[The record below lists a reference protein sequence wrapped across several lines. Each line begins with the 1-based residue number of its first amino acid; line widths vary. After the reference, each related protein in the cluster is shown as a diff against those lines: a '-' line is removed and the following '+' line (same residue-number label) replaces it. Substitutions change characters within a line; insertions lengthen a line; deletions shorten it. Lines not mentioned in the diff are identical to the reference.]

1 MPSDEKKL
9 WEIWGQANA
18 LYSLWS
24 ASKDVNYYLLFVLY
38 TLDDQN
44 SITQKK
50 ICTCTGLTKQTVN
63 NVIRLLKK
71 DGYVMLS
78 PGINDR
84 REKQVSLT
92 EKGIAYSQELLTP
105 LKELEQRV
113 LSIMGNDRVKQM
125 VDDISLYNTI
135 FEKEMEKRI

>member
-44 SITQKK
+44 SIT
-50 ICTCTGLTKQTVN
+50 
-63 NVIRLLKK
+63 
-71 DGYVMLS
+71 
-78 PGINDR
+78 
-84 REKQVSLT
+84 
-92 EKGIAYSQELLTP
+92 
-105 LKELEQRV
+105 
-113 LSIMGNDRVKQM
+113 
-125 VDDISLYNTI
+125 
-135 FEKEMEKRI
+135 

>member
-1 MPSDEKKL
+1 
-9 WEIWGQANA
+9 
-18 LYSLWS
+18 
-24 ASKDVNYYLLFVLY
+24 
-38 TLDDQN
+38 
-44 SITQKK
+44 
-50 ICTCTGLTKQTVN
+50 
-63 NVIRLLKK
+63 
-71 DGYVMLS
+71 MLS